1 MVSPPRITSDYL
13 VIGSGIAG
21 LSFAL
26 RAAERGTVTLFTKK
40 DQKESATNYA
50 QGGIASVVSRDD
62 SFEEH
67 IRDTL
72 AAGDGLCHED
82 AVRTVV
88 TRGPEAIEALLRWGV
103 RFTPG
108 AATDAPYDLGRE
120 GGHSRRRILHH
131 LDRTGREIERALA
144 ETAAAH
150 ANIRVLE
157 HLVAIDL
164 ITSGKLGLP
173 GEDRC
178 LGVYALDPGRDEV
191 FTLLARATMVA
202 TGGAGKV
209 YLYTSNPDISTGDG
223 IAMAYRARAVIS
235 NMEFIQFHPTCLFHP
250 EAKNFLIS
258 EAVRGEGGVLKR
270 RDGTSFM
277 KGVHPMADLAPRD
290 IVARAIDRELKES
303 GDAFILLDV
312 SHRGEDFVRQR
323 FPTLHARC
331 LEFGYDM
338 ARKPIPVV
346 PAAHY
351 VCGGIRT
358 DLGAETTLP
367 GLFACGET
375 ACTGVHGANRLAS
388 NSLLEAVV
396 FAEAAASR
404 AAERLP
410 DLPEPPAKVPDWVP
424 APAVAEHEAV
434 NRAQRQAARPR
445 PAPHR
450 AAPGRDQRVLLARER
465 HPRHRGASKHR
476 HRRGADHSQRDGAQ
490 REPRPAL
497 HARSPGVRPDRRAP
511 RHAHSPR
518 RRLPP
523 SRPGKGPPLRGS
535 PAGGGAL
542 SLTPRTPDDLPKG
555 RACAGPAAAP
565 CPGGGTPRLT

>member
-434 NRAQRQAARPR
+434 VIAQNWEEIRRFMWNYVGIVR
-445 PAPHR
+445 SDKR
-450 AAPGRDQRVLLARER
+450 LARALHRIELLQEEINEYYWHASVTRDIVELRNIATVAELIIRSAMARSESRGLHYTLDHPESDQTGGRHDTLIRLADDSR
-465 HPRHRGASKHR
+465 HPV
-476 HRRGADHSQRDGAQ
+476 
-490 REPRPAL
+490 L
-497 HARSPGVRPDRRAP
+497 
-511 RHAHSPR
+511 
-518 RRLPP
+518 
-523 SRPGKGPPLRGS
+523 GKGPLSADPLPEGE
-535 PAGGGAL
+535 L
-542 SLTPRTPDDLPKG
+542 
-555 RACAGPAAAP
+555 
-565 CPGGGTPRLT
+565 

>member
-1 MVSPPRITSDYL
+1 MALPPRITSDYL

-21 LSFAL
+21 LCFAL

-50 QGGIASVVSRDD
+50 QGGIASVVARDD
-62 SFEEH
+62 SFEKH

-72 AAGDGLCHED
+72 TAGDGLCHED

-88 TRGPEAIEALLRWGV
+88 TRGPAAIEDLLSWGV

-108 AATDAPYDLGRE
+108 EANGGPWDLGRE
-120 GGHSRRRILHH
+120 GGHSKRRILHY
-131 LDRTGREIERALA
+131 LDRTGREIERALSEA
-144 ETAAAH
+144 AAAH

-164 ITSGKLGLP
+164 ITAAKLGLP
-173 GEDRC
+173 GSDRC
-178 LGVYALDPGRDEV
+178 LGAYALHPGRDEV
-191 FTLLARATMVA
+191 FTLLARATVLA
-202 TGGAGKV
+202 TGGVGKV

-270 RDGTSFM
+270 RDGTAFM
-277 KGVHPMADLAPRD
+277 KGIHPMADLAPRD

-303 GDAFILLDV
+303 GDAFVLLDV
-312 SHRGEDFVRQR
+312 SHRGEAFVRQR

-331 LEFGYDM
+331 TEFGYDM
-338 ARKPIPVV
+338 ARNPIPVV

-351 VCGGIRT
+351 VCGGIRA

-396 FAEAAASR
+396 FAEAAVAR

-410 DLPEPPAKVPDWVP
+410 DLPEPPRKVPDWVP

-434 NRAQRQAARPR
+434 VIAQNWDEIRRFMWNYVGIVR
-445 PAPHR
+445 SDKR
-450 AAPGRDQRVLLARER
+450 LAR
-465 HPRHRGASKHR
+465 
-476 HRRGADHSQRDGAQ
+476 
-490 REPRPAL
+490 AL
-497 HARSPGVRPDRRAP
+497 HRIELLQKEINEYYWNARVTRDIVELRNIASVAELIIRSALARNESRGLHYTLDHPEASETGGRHDTLIRLSPD
-511 RHAHSPR
+511 
-518 RRLPP
+518 
-523 SRPGKGPPLRGS
+523 SRKPILGKGP
-535 PAGGGAL
+535 L
-542 SLTPRTPDDLPKG
+542 SADPLPKG
-555 RACAGPAAAP
+555 
-565 CPGGGTPRLT
+565 TS